1 MADGLKIFVLSLFTG
16 IPWVVAAGMAL
27 WMAYQTTDPRAAEI
41 GGNVQA
47 YLIAGL
53 VAFAAVAAV
62 MAWLCLSLNR
72 RTWWPWW
79 AVRLSLWLL
88 LAVWGALV
96 ARAIDSPAALMEDP
110 ATIGKDLRLLGLG
123 VLVAVNLV
131 FMALIERSRALF
143 DPRQRQR
150 ISA

>member
-1 MADGLKIFVLSLFTG
+1 MKERLRIFAASLFTG
-16 IPWVVAAGMAL
+16 IPWLVAAGMAA

-53 VAFAAVAAV
+53 VGFAAVAAV

-72 RTWWPWW
+72 RTWWAWW

-88 LAVWGALV
+88 LALWGTLAV
-96 ARAIDSPAALMEDP
+96 RAFDSPAALMEDP
-110 ATIGKDLRLLGLG
+110 GAIGKDVRLLGLV
-123 VLVAVNLV
+123 VLAAINIAFIV
-131 FMALIERSRALF
+131 MIERSRALF
-143 DPRQRQR
+143 NPGLRL
-150 ISA
+150 SV

>member
-1 MADGLKIFVLSLFTG
+1 MADGLKILVMSLFTG
-16 IPWVVAAGMAL
+16 IPWLVASGMAL
-27 WMAYQTTDPRAAEI
+27 WMAYQTTDPRAAEV

-72 RTWWPWW
+72 RKWRAWW

-88 LAVWGALV
+88 LALWGALV
-96 ARAIDSPAALMEDP
+96 VKAIDSPAALMEDP
-110 ATIGKDLRLLGLG
+110 AAIGKDLRLLGLA
-123 VLVAVNLV
+123 VLVAINIA
-131 FMALIERSRALF
+131 FMALIERWRGLF
-143 DPRQRQR
+143 DAGRRER
-150 ISA
+150 LST